1 MLKFTRAVL
10 LSGAAILPAA
20 GWGETALAQE
30 EEKATPIP
38 EIVVSSPTPIR
49 RPRIVV
55 NASPGPAAPPVPTTG
70 VLQIVTDQFATVTV
84 VPTEEIQRNG
94 SSTLGD
100 LLMNK
105 PGITGSGFAPGA
117 ASRPVVRGLDNNRVR
132 IQENG
137 LNSSGV
143 SELGEDH
150 GVPVDPLAA
159 NQVEVIRGPATL
171 RWGSQAIGGVVN
183 ASNNRIPELVPRRSA
198 VEVRGAT
205 NSVDNSYDGAMLMDA
220 GAGNFAFH
228 ADVFGRNAQDY
239 RIPSYPYLFP
249 PDPAPVVGN
258 RQPNS
263 AARNNGESIGG
274 SYVFNN
280 GFVGVAVSQF
290 DSLYHIPGIDG
301 AASNTRIDMRQ
312 TKVTSKGEI
321 RPRENG
327 VDAIRFWFGNTDYR
341 HFELGVENGFDGVQ
355 QTFTNREQ
363 ESRVEVQL
371 TPFDLRF
378 ATLTTAVGVQGSYQR
393 LNAPGAEGGGLFD
406 PNHTSNVASFLFNEF
421 KFNDTQKMQIAGRIE
436 RSAVTGSVAD
446 VFVDPDV
453 ALARSRTFTPKSGAI
468 GFLQDLPW
476 GLVGSVT
483 GQYVERAPRAPEL
496 LSNGVHDAT
505 STYDIGDPNLKI
517 EAATSFEAGLRRAKG
532 PLRFEATVYHTRFN
546 GFIYRR
552 LTGET
557 CGEDF
562 ASCTPGGAGGELNQ
576 AIYSQRDATFRGGE
590 VAAQL
595 DVAPVLNGMWGI
607 DGQYDMVRATF
618 ADGTNVP
625 RIPPQRV
632 GGGVWYRDTNWFLR
646 VNLLHAFAQN
656 DIAAVETTTAGY
668 NLLKAEISHTRQL
681 TPTDLGPREITVGL
695 VGNNLL
701 NENIRNSV
709 SFTKDQVLMPGIG
722 VRAFASVKF

>member
-1 MLKFTRAVL
+1 
-10 LSGAAILPAA
+10 
-20 GWGETALAQE
+20 
-30 EEKATPIP
+30 
-38 EIVVSSPTPIR
+38 
-49 RPRIVV
+49 
-55 NASPGPAAPPVPTTG
+55 
-70 VLQIVTDQFATVTV
+70 
-84 VPTEEIQRNG
+84 
-94 SSTLGD
+94 
-100 LLMNK
+100 MNK

-406 PNHTSNVASFLFNEF
+406 PKSHQQRREFSVQRIQVQRHAENADRWTYRTQRCDRLGCGRVRRSGCCARPFSHLHAEKWRHRLSAGFAMGACRQRHRPICRARPARPGASVEW
-421 KFNDTQKMQIAGRIE
+421 
-436 RSAVTGSVAD
+436 
-446 VFVDPDV
+446 
-453 ALARSRTFTPKSGAI
+453 RSR
-468 GFLQDLPW
+468 
-476 GLVGSVT
+476 
-483 GQYVERAPRAPEL
+483 
-496 LSNGVHDAT
+496 
-505 STYDIGDPNLKI
+505 
-517 EAATSFEAGLRRAKG
+517 
-532 PLRFEATVYHTRFN
+532 
-546 GFIYRR
+546 
-552 LTGET
+552 
-557 CGEDF
+557 C
-562 ASCTPGGAGGELNQ
+562 
-576 AIYSQRDATFRGGE
+576 
-590 VAAQL
+590 
-595 DVAPVLNGMWGI
+595 
-607 DGQYDMVRATF
+607 
-618 ADGTNVP
+618 
-625 RIPPQRV
+625 
-632 GGGVWYRDTNWFLR
+632 
-646 VNLLHAFAQN
+646 
-656 DIAAVETTTAGY
+656 
-668 NLLKAEISHTRQL
+668 
-681 TPTDLGPREITVGL
+681 
-695 VGNNLL
+695 
-701 NENIRNSV
+701 
-709 SFTKDQVLMPGIG
+709 DQHL
-722 VRAFASVKF
+722 